1 MTNKI
6 AAISFLTLFAFTLQT
21 EAQVKKNQQ
30 GISRDSK
37 GTLFF
42 EETKLDFGKINETD
56 GKVTKNFEYRNVSN
70 FPVKI
75 IAVETGCGC
84 TVSDFNKA
92 EIQPREMGVLKIS
105 FDPLNR
111 VGKLDKNIAVRT
123 NGMPEYIYLNIFG
136 EVTNPKT
143 EKLAL
148 YPAVQGN
155 TRFNTYNVNF
165 NKILDTGRDSA
176 AIMILN
182 NSGKMM
188 HISSIKTPPFMR
200 GEISKTAIFPD
211 EISVVK
217 LIYYGDVVNDYG
229 YRHDIVYIQTTDDT
243 LPLKM
248 VNVRSTIVQDFSK
261 LTESEKSNP
270 PVAVLP
276 ETVLDFGEVYL
287 GEVVAKEIKITNKG
301 KRNLVIKKVKGTCGC
316 TVGEYTKDFIKKG
329 KTGSIILKFNSAGMR
344 GNIAKDVQIHVND
357 PKNPVLTVKIKAK
370 VVIPG
375 IDANTN

>member
-1 MTNKI
+1 
-6 AAISFLTLFAFTLQT
+6 
-21 EAQVKKNQQ
+21 
-30 GISRDSK
+30 
-37 GTLFF
+37 
-42 EETKLDFGKINETD
+42 
-56 GKVTKNFEYRNVSN
+56 
-70 FPVKI
+70 
-75 IAVETGCGC
+75 
-84 TVSDFNKA
+84 
-92 EIQPREMGVLKIS
+92 
-105 FDPLNR
+105 
-111 VGKLDKNIAVRT
+111 
-123 NGMPEYIYLNIFG
+123 
-136 EVTNPKT
+136 
-143 EKLAL
+143 
-148 YPAVQGN
+148 
-155 TRFNTYNVNF
+155 
-165 NKILDTGRDSA
+165 
-176 AIMILN
+176 
-182 NSGKMM
+182 
-188 HISSIKTPPFMR
+188 
-200 GEISKTAIFPD
+200 
-211 EISVVK
+211 
-217 LIYYGDVVNDYG
+217 
-229 YRHDIVYIQTTDDT
+229 VYIQTTDDT

-344 GNIAKDVQIHVND
+344 GNITKDVQIHVND